1 MILRISFGII
11 SSKIYKKKGR
21 EREAIKIII
30 NSYLK
35 KSLTIVLKSIFV
47 VRMTTM
53 EAIES
58 KMPSA
63 PAMMVPLL
71 SE

>member
-11 SSKIYKKKGR
+11 SSKIYKKK

-35 KSLTIVLKSIFV
+35 NSLTIVLKSIFV

>member
-1 MILRISFGII
+1 MILRISFEIK
-11 SSKIYKKKGR
+11 SSKIYKERGHKNHHKFIYKKR
-21 EREAIKIII
+21 F
-30 NSYLK
+30 
-35 KSLTIVLKSIFV
+35 LTIVLKSIFV

-53 EAIES
+53 KAIES

-63 PAMMVPLL
+63 PTMMVPLL